1 MLVLAASRVMLGL
14 ADVEY
19 LTALDV
25 IRIHSQ
31 KFFSFFPALK
41 DALVHRHH
49 VDVIHGTG
57 FAAPAFLAV
66 LLKITEAHTLPVAVL
81 VLTHSAFSV
90 S

>member
-1 MLVLAASRVMLGL
+1 MLALAASRVMLGL

-31 KFFSFFPALK
+31 EFFPFFPALK
-41 DALVHRHH
+41 DALVHGHH

-57 FAAPAFLAV
+57 FAAFAFLAV
-66 LLKITEAHTLPVAVL
+66 FLKITEAQPLPAAVL
-81 VLTHSAFSV
+81 ALTHSAFSV